1 MAVTYIVDPVLG
13 SDALAG
19 TSTGTAWRTLNK
31 AKTTVVAGDTV
42 QLRTGNYDESI
53 TIARSGTSAAPITWT
68 AYTGETPVWRG
79 AVGTYPLLNISNFS
93 YNIFDGIR
101 FTWFP
106 ASPVANKRFAWINV
120 GGASAVG
127 NEFRNCIIYRT
138 GAIADIWAAGWDD
151 WGVYISSARSTRLYR
166 CTIYGMGQGVAL
178 RGNRTSAAGL
188 PVSTGT
194 TDLDTLVEECT
205 IGPCVQS
212 PVVIGTSYSINRRA
226 WIKNCVLEESYQEDG
241 IQWMQDFDVSNQS
254 VDVSNVGTY
263 VSGTVIRNCGEN
275 GMDTKGARELV
286 FDGCII
292 YGVTGSNDGP
302 TAGYNRNSMFTV
314 GRGANTTTRQIS
326 LRNSIVYD
334 SPCGYF
340 INGNNT
346 HIHNSTFIGCNR
358 DYSGN
363 PSTVGSSTTVPLFTG
378 LMQQTAVSGVG
389 IKNNIFAGMDDA
401 AAAFRLNVGGDDIDS
416 DWNCFHGSIA
426 DWNVTSFTTYTL
438 TNWKTAV
445 AGTGWTGG
453 KEVNSFSAASVA
465 AIAFNDVPTR
475 PTGDHSAYD
484 FGLQA
489 GSPCKATG
497 GPLTTT
503 VGSGTNSLTIG
514 VKDAGYFFDGF
525 GISGVTGDI
534 ITLNSQTRTITDVDY
549 GNNILTVNEPVTY
562 TPGQSVYFGA
572 SATPDVGSPGFGA
585 VSGPPDPEPPAAGT
599 GAVVVTRVAT
609 ATATGNQ
616 TITFAEALD
625 TAPKALKFIVSSA
638 TADNTATANAIMSI
652 GVATVSPAEEFCFVW
667 TGRDAVNPSDSF
679 RRSMDDACVA
689 ITLANGAI
697 DGQATLVSAST
708 TQVVINWTDASA
720 AAYLLTVIAYDCAEA
735 YLASFI
741 MPVALDA
748 SVTIS
753 PGFEF
758 DLAFVISH
766 TREIPVNRAS
776 ARVSYGVLTYNGT
789 TFSQM
794 CYTTH
799 SVDNVSPTQNAA
811 QLNTTYGM
819 TGQLSNVGTFLEGVL
834 FSASGNDILA
844 TTKIADQATADVTGV
859 ILALRF
865 DSLGV
870 YAGVIDTPTST
881 GTQSY
886 GGPGFSP
893 SHLEVVGT
901 LTEAVNTAYTDGRA
915 GAWAIGVADTTRSY
929 SVAYADEDNQA
940 TSDTQSLVDD
950 ILVNMP
956 LDSGA
961 AGIVATLD
969 SYTSSGPVLDFT
981 TVTATAKKWILVAL
995 QAPTASATASE
1006 ESYSQDSGGFTVYLQ
1021 LSGTDEGYEQ
1031 SYGAVSTALTVVAL
1045 AGVEVGYS
1053 EDYGLVTSTSPTVL
1067 VTTIPTIR
1075 SYPESKRL
1083 NISVYEPLLQGGN
1096 YLLGLSDYINSYEQE
1111 ITAAGG
1117 YWQASIKIVDRQH
1130 RLEDWFERGLDRHIV
1145 VTDPDGLT
1153 VWEGFVNRITLN
1165 LGGLTKSTGPLINIA
1180 NKVKLIYSY
1189 IDTDAT
1195 APVLGIRVSTGWAE
1209 DSASQARWGIL
1220 EKVLSSGGATPTTA
1234 ASIVDDYLR
1243 ENAKPE
1249 TDEDHNLGANQ
1260 TEPTMD
1266 LELLGYVHRTSTYL
1280 YNSTTTGTTN
1290 LSAKLLA
1297 VLDADPNSL
1306 LSTDTRYI
1314 ETNALQVA
1322 AYDNDDRLA
1331 WNVVK
1336 ELAAKGDAL
1345 DNRFTFGVYADRLM
1359 HYRQVEES
1367 IDYYQALADPAQ
1379 QVLTPTGQV
1388 VLPWNVLPGKWLFAT
1403 DFLVGRVPDE
1413 TVLRED
1419 PRAEFIESVVYRLPW
1434 SLTIRGNKV
1443 RRLDQKLARLGLAG
1457 VGG

>member
-1 MAVTYIVDPVLG
+1 MAVTYIVDPVDG

-53 TIARSGTSAAPITWT
+53 TIARSGTSASPITWM
-68 AYTGETPVWRG
+68 AFPGEIPVWRG
-79 AVGTYPLLNISNFS
+79 TAGTYPLLNISNFS

-151 WGVYISSARSTRLYR
+151 WGVYIASARSTRLYR
-166 CTIYGMGQGVAL
+166 CTIYGMGQGVAP

-194 TDLDTLVEECT
+194 TDLDTLIEECT

-212 PVVIGTSYSINRRA
+212 PVVIGTSYSINRRL

-275 GMDTKGARELV
+275 GIDTKGARELV

-302 TAGYNRNSMFTV
+302 TAGYNRNSMFTI

-326 LRNSIVYD
+326 LRRSIIYD

-346 HIHNSTFIGCNR
+346 HIHNSTFVGCNR

-378 LMQQTAVSGVG
+378 LMQQTAVSGIG

-401 AAAFRLNVGGDDIDS
+401 AAAFRLNVGGDNIDS

-465 AIAFNDVPTR
+465 AIAFNNVPTR

-484 FGLQA
+484 FGLDA
-489 GSPCKATG
+489 ASPCKATG

-503 VGSGTNSLTIG
+503 VGSGTNSLTVG

-525 GISGVTGDI
+525 GIAGVTGDT
-534 ITLNSQTRTITDVDY
+534 ITLNSQTRIISDVDY
-549 GNNILTVNEPVTY
+549 GNNILTLTEPVTY
-562 TPGQSVYFGA
+562 TPGQAVYFGA
-572 SATPDVGSPGFGA
+572 SATPDVGSPSFGA

-652 GVATVSPAEEFCFVW
+652 GVATVSPAEEFCLVW

-708 TQVVINWTDASA
+708 TNVVINWTDASA

-741 MPVALDA
+741 MPVTLDT
-748 SVTIS
+748 STTIS

-893 SHLEVVGT
+893 SHLEVIGT

-929 SVAYADEDNQA
+929 SVAYADEDAQA

-969 SYTSSGPVLDFT
+969 SYTSSGPVFDFT

-995 QAPTASATASE
+995 EAPTASATASE
-1006 ESYSQDSGGFTVYLQ
+1006 ESYSQDSGSFTLYIQ
-1021 LSGTDEGYEQ
+1021 LSATDEGYEE
-1031 SYGAVSTALTVVAL
+1031 SYGAVSTALTVVDL
-1045 AGVEVGYS
+1045 AGVDECYS
-1053 EDYGLVTSTSPTVL
+1053 EDYGSLTSTAPGLTA
-1067 VTTIPTIR
+1067 IIRPIR
-1075 SYPESKRL
+1075 SHSESKSL
-1083 NISVYEPLLQGGN
+1083 NVAVYEPLIQGEQF
-1096 YLLGLSDYINSYEQE
+1096 LFDISDHLNSYEHE
-1111 ITAAGG
+1111 TTATGG

-1130 RLEDWFERGLDRHIV
+1130 RLEDWFERGLDRRIV
-1145 VTDPDGLT
+1145 VRNPDGLV

-1165 LGGLTKSTGPLINIA
+1165 LGGLTKSTGPLLNIA
-1180 NKVKLIYSY
+1180 NKVRLVYSY
-1189 IDTDAT
+1189 IDTSAD
-1195 APVLGIRVSTGWAE
+1195 APVLGIRVTTGWSE
-1209 DSASQARWGIL
+1209 DTASQARWGIM
-1220 EKVLSSGGATPTTA
+1220 EKVLSSGGVTPTNA
-1234 ASIVDDYLR
+1234 AAIVDDYLR

-1249 TDEDHNLGANQ
+1249 TDEDHNLGGNQ
-1260 TEPTMD
+1260 SEPTMD
-1266 LELLGYVHRTSTYL
+1266 LELLGYVHRFGTYI
-1280 YNSTTTGTTN
+1280 YNSTTTGVMTLRN
-1290 LSAKLLA
+1290 KLI
-1297 VLDADPNSL
+1297 DIIGDDPNDLISSDTSHIGTNT
-1306 LSTDTRYI
+1306 LSVPAWD
-1314 ETNALQVA
+1314 
-1322 AYDNDDRLA
+1322 DDDRVA
-1331 WNVVK
+1331 WNVIK
-1336 ELAAKGDAL
+1336 EMTAKGDAA
-1345 DNRFTFGVYADRLM
+1345 DNRYLFGVYEGRKV
-1359 HYRQVEES
+1359 HYSQVEDS
-1367 IDYYQALADPAQ
+1367 IDYYQALSDPAQ
-1379 QVLTPTGQV
+1379 RIITPTGQV
-1388 VLPWNVLPGKWLFAT
+1388 IAPWDVQPGKWLFAS
-1403 DFLVGRVPDE
+1403 DFLIGRVPDA
-1413 TVLRED
+1413 TNLRED
-1419 PRAEFIESVVYRLPW
+1419 PRAEFIESVVFRTPW